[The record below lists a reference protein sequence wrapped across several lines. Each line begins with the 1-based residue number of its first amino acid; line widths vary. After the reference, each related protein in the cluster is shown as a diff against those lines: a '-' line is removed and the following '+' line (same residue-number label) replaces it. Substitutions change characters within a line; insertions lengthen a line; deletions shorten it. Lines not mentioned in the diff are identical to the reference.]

1 VRFIGHVKAR
11 YGFSKGALLVVPSRG
26 DSMPYVVIEA
36 GAAGIP
42 MIGANVGG
50 IPEIFDTLTDALF
63 APSNVNAMAEAIK
76 KSLDDPKATQSR
88 AQALRERIFTQFSQ
102 QAMVD
107 GVLAGYRDAFVK
119 N

>member
-1 VRFIGHVKAR
+1 
-11 YGFSKGALLVVPSRG
+11 
-26 DSMPYVVIEA
+26 MPYVVIEA
-36 GAAGIP
+36 GAAGVP

-50 IPEIFDTLTDALF
+50 IPEIFDNLTDALF

-88 AQALRERIFTQFSQ
+88 AQALRERIFMHFSQ

-107 GVLAGYRDAFVK
+107 GVLAGYRDALAK